1 MRLTQS
7 ASNEIRDTLTSLA
20 GELKA
25 AARIL
30 LTLEGAAIAGL
41 VLLLLGIGVAWFYL
55 GMGAES
61 IPVRNASG
69 AMPRCDAIG
78 NAEYFWLILT
88 TFISGIAA
96 IFLVAEAFVL
106 IDQKRAYARIGKR
119 LPLCAFKRALV
130 VFVVFMGANLVYLG
144 RLC

>member
-1 MRLTQS
+1 MRLTQN
-7 ASNEIRDTLTSLA
+7 ASSEIRDTLSSLV
-20 GELKA
+20 GDLKA

-41 VLLLLGIGVAWFYL
+41 VLLLLGIGGAWFYL
-55 GMGAES
+55 GLGAES
-61 IPVRNASG
+61 IPVWNLGG
-69 AMPRCDAIG
+69 AMPRCGTIG
-78 NAEYFWLILT
+78 NAEYLWLIVT
-88 TFISGIAA
+88 TFVSGIAA

-106 IDQKRAYARIGKR
+106 ADQKRAYARMGKK
-119 LPLCAFKRALV
+119 LPLGVFKRALM